1 MVSTL
6 SHIKTHFFL
15 LTKAC
20 WPAPAELTRRNP
32 FKSQLNKTFATA
44 RAHCCKG
51 AQLHGIRHTHPPLS
65 CIQLLRG
72 PFKYSVIQSA
82 MLSTCDVVPSLEA
95 HSTHTVPPN
104 SKKAI
109 IRPQFTPSRNSSS
122 ITSAN
127 LLCAVA
133 EVRCSCR
140 DISVKSGWY
149 SLSSSSPASRRT
161 LWMSAC
167 GSDCGSRLQR
177 WVLLSPSGPLLASR
191 YRRTKVGGGSFID
204 PLLAASSSRTPSN
217 PHAYPCLE
225 SLWQIYFSTILRLY
239 SFAIPAQIWHF
250 VYPVALLN
258 EMHYDRICA
267 LYNGLHRLV
276 QKLGLDSNRQCSEL
290 SHTEG
295 RYFTRKLGKIPWR
308 KLHRKGVLEV
318 KTHWFRVSSSLHFQS
333 LEGHWRPSLC
343 IEIQYAEEVGSSVAL
358 FLCTSPR
365 RGCVANKKKIIW
377 MKAKVV
383 RARRSCK
390 DGQLF

>member
-1 MVSTL
+1 MVRLAAPSAAKPKTVLMEGQEQLKTESLCLSYSSTNA
-6 SHIKTHFFL
+6 S
-15 LTKAC
+15 
-20 WPAPAELTRRNP
+20 
-32 FKSQLNKTFATA
+32 
-44 RAHCCKG
+44 
-51 AQLHGIRHTHPPLS
+51 HPPLS

-82 MLSTCDVVPSLEA
+82 MLSTWDDIPSLEA

-161 LWMSAC
+161 LWMPAC

-177 WVLLSPSGPLLASR
+177 WVLLSPSGPVLASR
-191 YRRTKVGGGSFID
+191 HRWTKVGGGSVID
-204 PLLAASSSRTPSN
+204 PLLAASSSWTTRN
-217 PHAYPCLE
+217 PHTYPRLE

-250 VYPVALLN
+250 VYPVVILN
-258 EMHYDRICA
+258 KMHFDQMCA
-267 LYNGLHRLV
+267 LYNALHRLV
-276 QKLGLDSNRQCSEL
+276 QKAGAV
-290 SHTEG
+290 
-295 RYFTRKLGKIPWR
+295 FK
-308 KLHRKGVLEV
+308 
-318 KTHWFRVSSSLHFQS
+318 
-333 LEGHWRPSLC
+333 
-343 IEIQYAEEVGSSVAL
+343 
-358 FLCTSPR
+358 
-365 RGCVANKKKIIW
+365 
-377 MKAKVV
+377 
-383 RARRSCK
+383 
-390 DGQLF
+390 